1 MLADVAASAT
11 LPLATNAAKLYLC
24 EVLEACAAELVDAAL
39 EAAAK
44 ATKAGAV
51 AARAGKGVDAGSKKN
66 GGGSGSGSGSG
77 AFYTKVFHPLSGF
90 NI

>member
-1 MLADVAASAT
+1 MFGTRRVVSSLRIALFV
-11 LPLATNAAKLYLC
+11 P
-24 EVLEACAAELVDAAL
+24 VGAAELVDAAL

-66 GGGSGSGSGSG
+66 GGGSGGEGETASHTT
-77 AFYTKVFHPLSGF
+77 AFAW
-90 NI
+90 